1 MHRIDIFANSIEIHT
16 KPIPGFVKALLIGLL
31 AVSVFI
37 PVLLLA
43 LMVLGIVG
51 LRLGVFIGIGIAG
64 LVGYY
69 FWRVLLW
76 NVNGKQI
83 IERKEDKLICYS
95 DYKRFIDS
103 RMTLVSE
110 ELQIEF
116 IPIQDAY
123 YLLLRDERQEFRV
136 FAPLPEAEANRLS
149 EAIQKLI

>member
-1 MHRIDIFANSIEIHT
+1 
-16 KPIPGFVKALLIGLL
+16 
-31 AVSVFI
+31 
-37 PVLLLA
+37 
-43 LMVLGIVG
+43 
-51 LRLGVFIGIGIAG
+51 
-64 LVGYY
+64 
-69 FWRVLLW
+69 
-76 NVNGKQI
+76 VNGKQI

-136 FAPLPEAEANRLS
+136 FAPLPESEANRLS